1 MILEEEE
8 VSSETEMVPSACK
21 EPTTFFPSAYRNP
34 ENVKSLSA
42 KEDGIV

>member
-8 VSSETEMVPSACK
+8 VSSETEMV
-21 EPTTFFPSAYRNP
+21 PSAYRNP